1 MFFPPCAMSLIFSG
15 DPSSEIERR
24 TKIIKWRF
32 LQIWMPREV
41 AFLGLVNELVHRKG
55 DQPDTF
61 SVSILGGGGLRH
73 DDDDDDTSDEPIRL
87 REEPV

>member
-1 MFFPPCAMSLIFSG
+1 
-15 DPSSEIERR
+15 
-24 TKIIKWRF
+24 
-32 LQIWMPREV
+32 MPREV